1 MRTYEKIT
9 NKTNFIYFIY
19 PLAGEKSYFPP
30 SFADI
35 FTKCPG
41 SLAAS
46 VSFTS
51 PSISHAQGMEP

>member
-9 NKTNFIYFIY
+9 NKANFIYFIY

-30 SFADI
+30 FFADI
-35 FTKCPG
+35 FTKCW

-51 PSISHAQGMEP
+51 PSVSHAQGMEP